1 MERNSGERFDGDFD
15 PFDLDLSDDAEVITH
30 LVGDLH
36 CPLCGCHYDA
46 AETQMI
52 REHAQ
57 RLTLAVQCH
66 CCGTGSLVTIEREPQ
81 QSAITELT
89 PVERAFFAYLS
100 PINDADVRRIH
111 TVLKSYQGDLR
122 GLI

>member
-1 MERNSGERFDGDFD
+1 MERNSGERFDCDFE
-15 PFDLDLSDDAEVITH
+15 PFDLDLNDDVEVITH

-36 CPLCGCHYDA
+36 CPLCNCHYDP
-46 AETQMI
+46 AETRMI

-66 CCGTGSLVTIEREPQ
+66 CCGTGSLVTVERESHQ
-81 QSAITELT
+81 ATTAELT

-100 PINDADVRRIH
+100 PINGADVQRVHALLQAHR
-111 TVLKSYQGDLR
+111 GDLR
-122 GLI
+122 DLI